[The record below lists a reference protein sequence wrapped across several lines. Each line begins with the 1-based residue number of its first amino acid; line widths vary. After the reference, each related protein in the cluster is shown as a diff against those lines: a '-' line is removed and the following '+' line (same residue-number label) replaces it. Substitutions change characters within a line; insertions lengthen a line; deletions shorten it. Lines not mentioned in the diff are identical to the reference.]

1 MRARQT
7 DPLDAIKPSTS
18 EQRRQVLGASF
29 RAHLHPAGE
38 QTAPSQCVTQDV
50 LSSPVSFAHEEKGC
64 TAEVISM
71 EITTSAP
78 DSTEVGWVALG
89 RPWIWPC
96 VHHCHRGKP
105 HPSNKVKHLP
115 EWLR

>member
-1 MRARQT
+1 MQNVKRYSDDMSNFGVCSHQSGLVSPAQ
-7 DPLDAIKPSTS
+7 PSLFQS
-18 EQRRQVLGASF
+18 DEAYR
-29 RAHLHPAGE
+29 
-38 QTAPSQCVTQDV
+38 CVTQDV

-64 TAEVISM
+64 TAKVISM
-71 EITTSAP
+71 EIATSAP
-78 DSTEVGWVALG
+78 DSTAVGWVALG

-96 VHHCHRGKP
+96 VHYCHRGKP